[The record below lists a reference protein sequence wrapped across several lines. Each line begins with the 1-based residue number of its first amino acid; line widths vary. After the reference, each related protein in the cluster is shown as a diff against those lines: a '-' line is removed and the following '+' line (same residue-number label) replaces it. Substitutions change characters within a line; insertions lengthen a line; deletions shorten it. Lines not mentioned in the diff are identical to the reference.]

1 MGPLLLSLA
10 AVLGSAL
17 LGGLLAR
24 AARQPAVIGEMIAVI
39 ALGPALLGRLAPAAE
54 TALFPE
60 ASRPVLATLAQFGV
74 TTFMFIVGLE
84 VHVQPSRSTRA
95 LGVTLGSLVLPL
107 LLGMVA
113 AWVLPAARGPA
124 TLWASVLFV
133 GAALSVTAVP
143 VLALILQDRGLAR
156 TPEASTALSAAA
168 SSDVLA
174 WSLLAVIAVNT
185 PGPSVAQRLAALL
198 GLAGWTLLMRTVLTQ
213 LERRDLLRRAAPPL
227 LIGAS
232 LVAVFVSAAASDAA
246 GLHTII
252 GPLLL
257 GAAMPRQSGLH
268 ALLNGTLGQVVR
280 AALLPFFYLTAG
292 LALDVSTFAPLQVTL
307 TLLLAAVVGKVG
319 GVLLGARLTGAAW
332 YEAWRLGILL
342 NTRGLTELVFL
353 TTGLQLGVIQAPLYT
368 SLVFITL
375 LTTVATAPLL
385 DLMKRRYEVLRNVG

>member
-1 MGPLLLSLA
+1 MPILLTLA

-54 TALFPE
+54 TALFSE

-74 TTFMFIVGLE
+74 TAFMFIVGLE

-107 LLGMVA
+107 LLGMLA
-113 AWVLPAARGPA
+113 ASWALPAARGHA
-124 TLWASVLFV
+124 ALWASVLFI

-174 WSLLAVIAVNT
+174 WSLLAVIAVST

-198 GLAGWTLLMRTVLTQ
+198 GLAAWTLLVRTVLTH

-227 LIGAS
+227 LIGAT

-257 GAAMPRQSGLH
+257 GAAMPRRSSLH
-268 ALLNGTLGQVVR
+268 ALLSGTLGQVVR

-292 LALDVSTFAPLQVTL
+292 LALDVSTFAPPKVTL
-307 TLLLAAVVGKVG
+307 TLLLAAVIGKVG
-319 GVLLGARLTGAAW
+319 GVLLGARLTGSAW

-385 DLMKRRYEVLRNVG
+385 DLTKRRFGALKEAS